1 MATLSKN
8 KQVVTQ
14 GWLKTQMS
22 DSSSELYLQNENVS
36 KFTDLNR
43 GITAEEIKNS
53 TFVTYS
59 ADSSEYGL
67 HLRNYEYSNSGNTPY
82 ADNQYVIKE
91 DLFATNKVI
100 DYNNSTLT
108 AGDMDPMGGV
118 SQLVFNVYSN
128 VGSEQ
133 VDLTQEDNFNTYG
146 QYLKIGSEKAELLN
160 IQGTN
165 KVVFSNNINATKYDK
180 SKRIDLV
187 INGSTISESVNQT
200 TDDLGVFT
208 KGRGTITDGKL
219 NSKLCSNLTDANWK
233 SGGTHFTF
241 GGGIKNVAEADGGDW
256 YITDDILYERGTV
269 LQRNVVSDQLQKSTG
284 VTLSSVYSGKYHISW
299 DKDQASNK
307 WIFLKDSTDLSTEC
321 PDTYT
326 GARSKYYYVTY
337 KCYYRQ
343 VTHNY
348 GKTAILYA
356 ESYPEKFK
364 SQGLPYIYEF
374 EETDSD
380 GKDGFDLNQDSK
392 PDKKY
397 FSNTQYT
404 NPTLVYLSV
413 GTQLQI
419 NTSNSNF
426 SITYAKGATATQY
439 PDFSLNSGNDGNS
452 WYGAI
457 FWLDPENCY
466 KEDGVIYLKADDA
479 KTYTDDWKTNVH
491 YMREIHT
498 SDYYVY
504 TRRYQSI
511 YGEDGND
518 SNVSCSSFNWPAA
531 YLDIYCYYTPLYST
545 KYGTDSDLDREQ
557 LVKDT
562 YGLGSSYS
570 PLSNDKVA
578 KSFQSLAKEC
588 GNTLTLGDETASQYT
603 YCSIGD
609 TICGQ
614 TATEQGWYEVSIVD
628 NAWKVKF
635 LMPSQYIW
643 VSGYASILGSKVTM
657 HYTSTEVPTLT
668 YTGNMMDGQVIADP
682 STSSCTFT
690 TNTSSLVMPPEI
702 TVTFTCGNDSISE
715 PIGAENSTGLSYQV
729 LAITFADKFLA
740 K

>member
-14 GWLKTQMS
+14 GWLKAQMS

-307 WIFLKDSTDLSTEC
+307 WIFLRDSTDLSTEC

-374 EETDSD
+374 EETDSS

-498 SDYYVY
+498 DYSDKYH
-504 TRRYQSI
+504 RHDQSI
-511 YGEDGND
+511 YGTSGND
-518 SNVSCSSFNWPAA
+518 DNTQCGMIYWPAV
-531 YLDIYCYYTPLYST
+531 YLDLTVYYTPLYT
-545 KYGTDSDLDREQ
+545 TRNLNQ
-557 LVKDT
+557 MVLDT
-562 YGLGSSYS
+562 YG
-570 PLSNDKVA
+570 PNKLSTDYVA
-578 KSFQSLAKEC
+578 QSRGSLAKEC
-588 GNTLTLGDETASQYT
+588 GEEVTVNGTSVKKYK
-603 YCSIGD
+603 YCTSGD
-609 TICGQ
+609 TWCG
-614 TATEQGWYEVSIVD
+614 TYIEYSGWYQASASGDGNSFVIKEVPGSDSNFI
-628 NAWKVKF
+628 
-635 LMPSQYIW
+635 
-643 VSGYASILGSKVTM
+643 SGYASQSGSSVKLSFTSFSSPTVTANDSSVTISDTT
-657 HYTSTEVPTLT
+657 TSSTTITASKDCSEPPNVIVTLT
-668 YTGNMMDGQVIADP
+668 CNGDTIQQ
-682 STSSCTFT
+682 
-690 TNTSSLVMPPEI
+690 
-702 TVTFTCGNDSISE
+702 SIDNQ
-715 PIGAENSTGLSYQV
+715 NSTGLSYSTLCAAV
-729 LAITFADKFLA
+729 PDKIKA